1 MVTKPMTQLLE
12 KEAKFKWSSQ
22 CEEAFLTLK
31 KLLTTA
37 LVLAQPD
44 IEKPFDVY
52 CDASGTGIGG
62 VLMQDG
68 CAIAYASR
76 QLRRHE
82 EHYPTHDL
90 ELLTVVHA
98 LKVWRHYL
106 LGNLVHIYT
115 DHKSL
120 KYLFTQP
127 DLNMRQRRWLEL
139 IKDYELEV
147 HYHPSK
153 ANVVTDA
160 QSRKHRC
167 NHITVQRHLSCCDPE
182 EPSLRVVLHGRLNN
196 IALIPTVKE
205 DIIAAQRTD
214 VGMGYLRQSME
225 SGEAQCFRQDADG
238 VL

>member
-1 MVTKPMTQLLE
+1 MTQLLE

-37 LVLAQPD
+37 PVLAQPD

-52 CDASGTGIGG
+52 CDASGTGIGA
-62 VLMQDG
+62 VLMQDSR
-68 CAIAYASR
+68 AIVYASR

-90 ELLTVVHA
+90 ELLAVIHT

-106 LGNLVHIYT
+106 LDNLVHIYT
-115 DHKSL
+115 DRKSL

-139 IKDYELEV
+139 IKYYELEV
-147 HYHPSK
+147 HYHPGK
-153 ANVVTDA
+153 ANVVADA
-160 QSRKHRC
+160 LSHKHRC
-167 NHITVQRHLSCCDPE
+167 NYLTVQSHSTCCDPE
-182 EPSLRVVLHGRLNN
+182 ESSLRVVPHGRLNN
-196 IALIPTVKE
+196 IALIPTIKE
-205 DIIAAQRTD
+205 DIIAAQRTN
-214 VGMGYLRQSME
+214 VGMSHLRQRRE
-225 SGEAQCFRQDADG
+225 LGEAQCFR
-238 VL
+238 